1 MKNCGIDGMTR
12 RLRPVDG
19 DGATRVDVNEEGS
32 YGNYSNL
39 CFDLHLL
46 VEQLTAEPSGDP
58 TTT

>member
-1 MKNCGIDGMTR
+1 MTR